1 MTAHIL
7 IVDDDVEALRL
18 IGLMLE
24 RKGYTIHAAASGEQ
38 ALQKVTEVTPDL
50 IILDIMMP
58 DMDGYTLAK
67 HLRDQPATQNVPILF
82 FTAKSDIDDKIA
94 GFQAGGDDY
103 LTKPIHP
110 TELLSRIKVL
120 LQRSNRQTA
129 EAERGKLIAFLPVKG
144 GIGNS
149 TLALNTAILLSEQ
162 ETEKKILLIEFR
174 DGSGSI
180 AMQLGSRS
188 SRGLHDL
195 TKERSLLTQQLLDA
209 QLIRHSANLHVL
221 AASST
226 PAGTT
231 DPITETFTKKFLPMV
246 LSKYDYVL
254 LDLPTKTDKTMVPI
268 LHRADYILITM
279 EPNRIALR
287 LGKGVLEQLETLNIG
302 EYKIKVELMSRAP
315 SASAITRQTLEKE
328 IRLEIL
334 GSIPPAPDLAYD
346 SWSTGRPIVTIQPTS
361 LLTQQIKIVVEDIL
375 KTL

>member
-221 AASST
+221 AASSK

>member
-221 AASST
+221 AASSK

-231 DPITETFTKKFLPMV
+231 DPITETFTKKLLPMV